1 MVRHSLKILQH
12 LPPDFSRVPDYFMA
26 LRSKGLK
33 KKLIQEMQLLVPFDE
48 RLFESACPIFTILR
62 TSATTK

>member
-12 LPPDFSRVPDYFMA
+12 LPPDFSSVPDYFMA

-33 KKLIQEMQLLVPFDE
+33 KKINPGNAAPGTL
-48 RLFESACPIFTILR
+48 
-62 TSATTK
+62 